1 MEVTKENY
9 FEAAQALY
17 WYCVDNHGGMSCP
30 LYSILS
36 ARLGYTPSCSEL
48 GVNDDDDSG
57 LFYNALENGEI
68 EAENLLTA
76 IHEAVGDV
84 QKDE

>member
-1 MEVTKENY
+1 MEVTQENY

-17 WYCVDNHGGMSCP
+17 WYCADYHGGMSCP

-36 ARLGYTPSCSEL
+36 VRLGYTPSPSEC
-48 GVNDDDDSG
+48 GVNDDDDSA
-57 LFYNALENGEI
+57 LFYTALENGEI

-76 IHEAVGDV
+76 IHEAMGDSN
-84 QKDE
+84 